1 MDNQLDYP
9 QATIYNIV
17 GRRGDFIPPPGWLPY
32 YRPVRH
38 RRSMMTS
45 LRLAMSEW
53 RGAIP
58 GFVLIGLGL
67 ALFIATWA
75 HRRSNHD

>member
-1 MDNQLDYP
+1 
-9 QATIYNIV
+9 
-17 GRRGDFIPPPGWLPY
+17 
-32 YRPVRH
+32 
-38 RRSMMTS
+38 MMTS

-67 ALFIATWA
+67 ALFIAAWA
-75 HRRSNHD
+75 HHRNH

>member
-1 MDNQLDYP
+1 MGTTQKSALRSCP

-17 GRRGDFIPPPGWLPY
+17 GRRGDFVSPPGWLPY

-38 RRSMMTS
+38 RRHM
-45 LRLAMSEW
+45 W
-53 RGAIP
+53 RVAIP

-75 HRRSNHD
+75 HKRGNRD